1 MRGTSSRLLMSVART
16 LRLTTCSLLLFVCV
30 SSQAQQTDISRYSL
44 YTGFDY
50 MLSPSRNL
58 TERGMDVDFGVTLK
72 PWLAVGG
79 DVAFMGNDIFG
90 GGGTING
97 SETVYAPLVDPY
109 VPASSIH
116 VPFKST
122 TITFAVGTQ
131 FYLRKWTKVTFFARP
146 GLGGIHESAALTF
159 PPELEGLF
167 TEILKVPVP
176 SSQQTSTTW
185 FVGVGGGFDL
195 NLSKQIALRFSA
207 DWVNTHLFSNLLTDR
222 QNYARLTVGPVFHWG
237 KF

>member
-1 MRGTSSRLLMSVART
+1 MRGSSSRLLASVLRI
-16 LRLTTCSLLLFVCV
+16 LRLTFCSTLILACFAT
-30 SSQAQQTDISRYSL
+30 QAQQTDISRYSL

-79 DVAFMGNDIFG
+79 DVAFIGNDIFS

-97 SETVYAPLVDPY
+97 SETVYAPLVNPI

-122 TITFAVGTQ
+122 TYTFAVGTQ
-131 FYLRKWTKVTFFARP
+131 FYLRKWSKVTFFARP
-146 GLGGIHESAALTF
+146 GLGGIHESAELTF
-159 PPELEGLF
+159 PPGLEELF
-167 TEILKVPVP
+167 TILTIPIP
-176 SSQQTSTTW
+176 SPHQTSTTW

-195 NLSKQIALRFSA
+195 NFSKQIALRFSA